1 VYRAARALSLASKTG
16 EALPHVDALRDW
28 YAEDQEIYQGSLV
41 MVAGMPAAF
50 KSMFTLDVVRAM
62 NVPTLYLSADS
73 DPATQTS
80 RLAAMVTGV
89 NHASIRDQVTKDPE
103 QEARVRAVL
112 EDSHIQFSFD
122 SNPDAYDMEHEVSAW
137 VELYDEYPQVII
149 VDNLRNVFTGQ
160 DSEHSGYK
168 MVQQMLI
175 DLARETGACIITMH
189 HMSESGNR
197 KSTEPAPRSAIDGKV
212 SQLPDLILSVARE
225 GDQFRMV
232 SIKNRHAVDH
242 PEAEPEH
249 WKTLRVEAA
258 TARFFAQDSLQMR
271 ANAFANPGP
280 VGYDPTDENYYQ

>member
-1 VYRAARALSLASKTG
+1 MFRAARVASLAGETG

-28 YAEDQEIYQGSLV
+28 YADGQEIYQGSLI

-73 DPATQTS
+73 DPATQFS
-80 RLAAMVTGV
+80 RLAAQVTGV
-89 NHASIRDQVTKDPE
+89 NHASVRDQVDKDPG
-103 QEARVRAVL
+103 QRDRFQAAL
-112 EDSHIQFSFD
+112 EDSSIQFSFD
-122 SNPDAYDMEHEVSAW
+122 SNPDVYDMESEVSAW
-137 VELYDEYPQVII
+137 VELYDEYPRVII

-160 DSEHSGYK
+160 DTEHSGYK

-175 DLARETGACIITMH
+175 DLARQTGSCIITMH
-189 HMSESGNR
+189 HMSEGGGR
-197 KSTEPAPRSAIDGKV
+197 KSTDPAPRSAIDGKV

-232 SIKNRHAVDH
+232 SIKNRHAPDH
-242 PEAEPEH
+242 PEAEREH

-258 TARFFAQDSLQMR
+258 TARFFAQDSLQYR
-271 ANAFANPGP
+271 ANQFSTPEPWSADALAGA
-280 VGYDPTDENYYQ
+280 V